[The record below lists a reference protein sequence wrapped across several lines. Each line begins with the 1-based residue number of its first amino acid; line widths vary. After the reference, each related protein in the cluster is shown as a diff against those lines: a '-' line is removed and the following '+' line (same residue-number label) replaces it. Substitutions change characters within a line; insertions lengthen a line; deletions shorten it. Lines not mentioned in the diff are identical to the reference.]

1 MGGALGK
8 SLPGLP
14 LRRANRLLPRVGS
27 PITLLMK
34 VISKALQ
41 KRVGDGA
48 PGWLS
53 QLSVHLWLMMTS
65 AQVVISG
72 FMSSSPSSP
81 TSPASGSVLTAQS
94 LEPPSDSLFPSLS
107 APTPLVLSLSL
118 SKINTQ
124 WVAWVA
130 QSVEPQTLAQVMISP
145 LVSSSPVSCS
155 VLTAWSLKP
164 ASDSGSLSLSLP
176 LPCSVSLS
184 LSLSRI
190 NKTLNILKKI
200 NTH

>member
-1 MGGALGK
+1 MGAGGGEDLDGGTGVMGGALGK

-94 LEPPSDSLFPSLS
+94 LEPPSDSLSPSLCPSSVCTLSQKQMNTKKKFFIKKSVTGKEVKVALRVLFCS
-107 APTPLVLSLSL
+107 ALF
-118 SKINTQ
+118 TQ
-124 WVAWVA
+124 YVR
-130 QSVEPQTLAQVMISP
+130 TI
-145 LVSSSPVSCS
+145 
-155 VLTAWSLKP
+155 
-164 ASDSGSLSLSLP
+164 
-176 LPCSVSLS
+176 
-184 LSLSRI
+184 
-190 NKTLNILKKI
+190 
-200 NTH
+200 